1 MFTDYLIQDSIYL
14 LLSLLLIFLSVW
26 VYTAS
31 LALTI
36 ASLTAIAASL
46 GTSYFFY
53 TFVLNIKFFPFMNVL
68 VAVIA
73 LGKMADTI
81 KQLPAQPVFS
91 NN

>member
-1 MFTDYLIQDSIYL
+1 MFVCAVC
-14 LLSLLLIFLSVW
+14 LSGSA
-26 VYTAS
+26 TRRRRRAHRRR
-31 LALTI
+31 T
-36 ASLTAIAASL
+36 TAIAASL